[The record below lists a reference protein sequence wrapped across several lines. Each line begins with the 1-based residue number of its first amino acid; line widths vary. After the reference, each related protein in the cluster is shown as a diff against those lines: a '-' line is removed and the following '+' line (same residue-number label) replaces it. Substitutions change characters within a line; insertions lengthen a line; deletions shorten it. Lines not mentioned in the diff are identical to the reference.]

1 MGPNGIK
8 VKTKKPEH
16 FILHTHDTYSSSGM
30 SLCVVLFL
38 TLISK
43 SSQFSNFQMS
53 LSTCN
58 QAVGQYKWATFWV
71 SFSAFYTTF
80 YQGNYW
86 KTNSKEQPNP
96 LLQVD
101 SRLHLVP
108 DSLTVLND
116 EHQASTT
123 SLLSISKSVC
133 LERPMPLPTA
143 CAQTGEERDSRRSGD
158 FSWFALVRVIVC

>member
-53 LSTCN
+53 VSPLAIKLWDNTNEPPSESASLPFTPLSTREITGK
-58 QAVGQYKWATFWV
+58 QTARSSPTLFYKW
-71 SFSAFYTTF
+71 
-80 YQGNYW
+80 
-86 KTNSKEQPNP
+86 
-96 LLQVD
+96 
-101 SRLHLVP
+101 
-108 DSLTVLND
+108 
-116 EHQASTT
+116 
-123 SLLSISKSVC
+123 
-133 LERPMPLPTA
+133 TA
-143 CAQTGEERDSRRSGD
+143 GFT
-158 FSWFALVRVIVC
+158 